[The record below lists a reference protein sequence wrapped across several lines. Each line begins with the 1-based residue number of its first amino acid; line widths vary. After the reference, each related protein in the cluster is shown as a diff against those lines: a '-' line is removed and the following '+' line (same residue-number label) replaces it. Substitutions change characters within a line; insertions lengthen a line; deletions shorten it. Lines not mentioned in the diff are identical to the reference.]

1 MTSFASALVAC
12 IGVIAAGYGAGRLKI
27 IDMTGAGPAAI
38 GAFVGRFALP
48 ALLFREL
55 ATLRWKDI
63 DGRLLASVAAAK
75 ALLFAGVLGC
85 STLLESRRAGD
96 DRDFKRLVAA
106 SAARAIFCTQSNDFA
121 LGLPVIQALYGGD
134 DGRRMVAMLYLLAP
148 ISLVLLNPI
157 GFLLMGLYE
166 PDEGRSG
173 RKETVR
179 RVLKRVATTP
189 LVACTALGA
198 LYGLALGPDAL
209 PAFADGFLGI
219 LGAGFTP
226 TALFFTGL
234 SLVGRVTPET
244 DLLVPLALSFGKCVA
259 LPVVIYAILDV
270 AGADALS
277 KGFGFVVGAIPTAPS
292 VLVYTNEY
300 LRHDEALVAKTSV
313 ALVVC
318 TVFSTPII
326 FAAGLAAR
334 SESMATAADAEVADA
349 FLCVPSAL
357 LATWCLCSFAATWR
371 DEGTDDDRFAIL
383 SVNALCHA
391 VGASAAALCSVASGT
406 AGAAV
411 VEVARLAS
419 CGTAACGALLPA
431 NGPKRRGSALL
442 TDDVAAKT
450 WTSAQRISAFAFAVL
465 VPVAATAAVA
475 SHGGTARDRCGV
487 AFGAPQDA
495 LTFVY
500 MLACVGAALIGLRRA
515 RTATDRRYASNPD
528 LVALA
533 AEADGIAS
541 PLRSD
546 SGEVPTPMS
555 PRLSTAIGHRLLLFV
570 LLHAAVAFLAAA
582 ASASRLATR
591 RMAAVD
597 VLDLVE
603 RTASSLMG
611 AFLFLIFG
619 LAKDQILVRHISDAF
634 ARLREPRSPAPS
646 PPGFTEQWF

>member
-1 MTSFASALVAC
+1 M
-12 IGVIAAGYGAGRLKI
+12 
-27 IDMTGAGPAAI
+27 
-38 GAFVGRFALP
+38 
-48 ALLFREL
+48 
-55 ATLRWKDI
+55 
-63 DGRLLASVAAAK
+63 
-75 ALLFAGVLGC
+75 
-85 STLLESRRAGD
+85 
-96 DRDFKRLVAA
+96 
-106 SAARAIFCTQSNDFA
+106 
-121 LGLPVIQALYGGD
+121 
-134 DGRRMVAMLYLLAP
+134 
-148 ISLVLLNPI
+148 
-157 GFLLMGLYE
+157 
-166 PDEGRSG
+166 
-173 RKETVR
+173 
-179 RVLKRVATTP
+179 
-189 LVACTALGA
+189 ACTALGA
-198 LYGLALGPDAL
+198 LYGLTLGPDAL

-465 VPVAATAAVA
+465 VPIAATAAVVA
-475 SHGGTARDRCGV
+475 QGGTSRGDRCGV

-495 LTFVY
+495 LTLVY

-619 LAKDQILVRHISDAF
+619 LAKDQILVRHISDAV
-634 ARLREPRSPAPS
+634 ARLREPRSPTPS
-646 PPGFTEQWF
+646 PSSGFTEQWF

>member
-27 IDMTGAGPAAI
+27 IDTKGAGPAAI

-134 DGRRMVAMLYLLAP
+134 EGRRMVAMLYLLAP

-270 AGADALS
+270 AGADGLS
-277 KGFGFVVGAIPTAPS
+277 KGFGFVVGTIPTAPS

-391 VGASAAALCSVASGT
+391 VGASSAALCSVASGT

-450 WTSAQRISAFAFAVL
+450 WTSAQRFSAFAFAVL
-465 VPVAATAAVA
+465 VPIAATAAVA

-495 LTFVY
+495 LTLIY

-515 RTATDRRYASNPD
+515 RAATDRRYASNPD

-533 AEADGIAS
+533 ANADGIAS

-546 SGEVPTPMS
+546 GGEVPTPPS

-619 LAKDQILVRHISDAF
+619 LAKDQILVRHISDAV

-646 PPGFTEQWF
+646 PSGFTEQWF

>member
-1 MTSFASALVAC
+1 M
-12 IGVIAAGYGAGRLKI
+12 
-27 IDMTGAGPAAI
+27 
-38 GAFVGRFALP
+38 
-48 ALLFREL
+48 
-55 ATLRWKDI
+55 
-63 DGRLLASVAAAK
+63 
-75 ALLFAGVLGC
+75 
-85 STLLESRRAGD
+85 
-96 DRDFKRLVAA
+96 
-106 SAARAIFCTQSNDFA
+106 
-121 LGLPVIQALYGGD
+121 
-134 DGRRMVAMLYLLAP
+134 
-148 ISLVLLNPI
+148 LLNPI

-450 WTSAQRISAFAFAVL
+450 WTSAQRFSAFAFAVL
-465 VPVAATAAVA
+465 VPIAATAAVVA
-475 SHGGTARDRCGV
+475 QGGTSRGDRCGV

-495 LTFVY
+495 LTLVY

-546 SGEVPTPMS
+546 SGEVPTAPPS

-619 LAKDQILVRHISDAF
+619 LAKDQILVRHISDAV

-646 PPGFTEQWF
+646 PSGFTEQWF

>member
-12 IGVIAAGYGAGRLKI
+12 IGVIAAGYAAGRSKI
-27 IDMTGAGPAAI
+27 IDTNGQGPAAI
-38 GAFVGRFALP
+38 GAFVGRFSLP

-55 ATLRWKDI
+55 ATLRWKDV
-63 DGRLLASVAAAK
+63 DGKLLAAVAAAK
-75 ALLFAGVLGC
+75 VLLFAAVLGC
-85 STLLESRRAGD
+85 STLLESRRADD
-96 DRDFKRLVAA
+96 DRDVKRLVAA

-121 LGLPVIQALYGGD
+121 LGLPVVQALYGGAE
-134 DGRRMVAMLYLLAP
+134 GKRMVAMLYLLAP

-166 PDEGRSG
+166 PEEGQG
-173 RKETVR
+173 AKKTLR
-179 RVLKRVATTP
+179 RVLRRVATTP

-198 LYGLALGPDAL
+198 LYGISFDAL
-209 PAFADGFLGI
+209 PTFVDGFLGI
-219 LGAGFTP
+219 LGSGFTP

-259 LPVVIYAILDV
+259 LPVLIYAILD
-270 AGADALS
+270 ASGADSLS

-300 LRHDEALVAKTSV
+300 LHHDEALVAKTSV

-326 FAAGLAAR
+326 FAAGLAAK
-334 SESMATAADAEVADA
+334 SSLTDAADAEVADA

-357 LATWCLCSFAATWR
+357 LATWCLGSFLATWR
-371 DEGTDDDRFAIL
+371 EENKDHDKMAVL
-383 SVNALCHA
+383 SLNALCHA
-391 VGASAAALCSVASGT
+391 VGAAAAALCSVASGT

-419 CGTAACGALLPA
+419 CGTAACAALLPA
-431 NGPKRRGSALL
+431 NGAKNAPLL
-442 TDDVAAKT
+442 LDNVTVRTWSPRQCLAAFT
-450 WTSAQRISAFAFAVL
+450 FAVL
-465 VPVAATAAVA
+465 VPVVATALVA
-475 SHGGTARDRCGV
+475 ARGGTARGDRCGV
-487 AFGAPQDA
+487 AFGAAQDA
-495 LTFVY
+495 LTLIY
-500 MLACVGAALIGLRRA
+500 MLCCVAAALIGLRRA

-528 LVALA
+528 LAALVA
-533 AEADGIAS
+533 ENDIAS

-546 SGEVPTPMS
+546 SEEVRAPMS
-555 PRLSTAIGHRLLLFV
+555 TRLSAALGPRLLLFV
-570 LLHAAVAFLAAA
+570 LLHASTAFLAAA

-591 RMAAVD
+591 RTAAVD
-597 VLDLVE
+597 VLDLAE

-611 AFLFLIFG
+611 TFLFLIFG
-619 LAKDQILVRHISDAF
+619 LAKDQALWRHIAAGV
-634 ARLREPRSPAPS
+634 ARLREPRSPAPAS
-646 PPGFTEQWF
+646 SGDVWF

>member
-27 IDMTGAGPAAI
+27 IDTTGAGPAAI

-134 DGRRMVAMLYLLAP
+134 EGRRMVAMLYLLAP

-270 AGADALS
+270 AGAAALS

-300 LRHDEALVAKTSV
+300 LRHDEALVA
-313 ALVVC
+313 
-318 TVFSTPII
+318 
-326 FAAGLAAR
+326 R
-334 SESMATAADAEVADA
+334 RD
-349 FLCVPSAL
+349 AL
-357 LATWCLCSFAATWR
+357 LR
-371 DEGTDDDRFAIL
+371 EHQQ
-383 SVNALCHA
+383 AL
-391 VGASAAALCSVASGT
+391 GAQ
-406 AGAAV
+406 
-411 VEVARLAS
+411 
-419 CGTAACGALLPA
+419 P
-431 NGPKRRGSALL
+431 
-442 TDDVAAKT
+442 
-450 WTSAQRISAFAFAVL
+450 
-465 VPVAATAAVA
+465 VP
-475 SHGGTARDRCGV
+475 
-487 AFGAPQDA
+487 
-495 LTFVY
+495 
-500 MLACVGAALIGLRRA
+500 
-515 RTATDRRYASNPD
+515 
-528 LVALA
+528 
-533 AEADGIAS
+533 
-541 PLRSD
+541 
-546 SGEVPTPMS
+546 
-555 PRLSTAIGHRLLLFV
+555 
-570 LLHAAVAFLAAA
+570 
-582 ASASRLATR
+582 
-591 RMAAVD
+591 
-597 VLDLVE
+597 
-603 RTASSLMG
+603 
-611 AFLFLIFG
+611 FLF
-619 LAKDQILVRHISDAF
+619 
-634 ARLREPRSPAPS
+634 RLTRFP
-646 PPGFTEQWF
+646 

>member
-1 MTSFASALVAC
+1 MNQ
-12 IGVIAAGYGAGRLKI
+12 IA
-27 IDMTGAGPAAI
+27 
-38 GAFVGRFALP
+38 
-48 ALLFREL
+48 
-55 ATLRWKDI
+55 
-63 DGRLLASVAAAK
+63 
-75 ALLFAGVLGC
+75 
-85 STLLESRRAGD
+85 RR
-96 DRDFKRLVAA
+96 
-106 SAARAIFCTQSNDFA
+106 
-121 LGLPVIQALYGGD
+121 LYGGD
-134 DGRRMVAMLYLLAP
+134 EGRRMVAMLYLLAP

-419 CGTAACGALLPA
+419 LRHGRLRSAAARERPEAPRLGAADRRRRREDLDFGA
-431 NGPKRRGSALL
+431 AFFGVRVRGPGARRGDGGRGRA
-442 TDDVAAKT
+442 
-450 WTSAQRISAFAFAVL
+450 RG
-465 VPVAATAAVA
+465 
-475 SHGGTARDRCGV
+475 HGTRRS
-487 AFGAPQDA
+487 
-495 LTFVY
+495 
-500 MLACVGAALIGLRRA
+500 LRRRVRRAAGRSYVRVHASLRRRRVNWPAA
-515 RTATDRRYASNPD
+515 R
-528 LVALA
+528 
-533 AEADGIAS
+533 ADGHGPA
-541 PLRSD
+541 LCL
-546 SGEVPTPMS
+546 E
-555 PRLSTAIGHRLLLFV
+555 
-570 LLHAAVAFLAAA
+570 
-582 ASASRLATR
+582 SR
-591 RMAAVD
+591 
-597 VLDLVE
+597 
-603 RTASSLMG
+603 
-611 AFLFLIFG
+611 
-619 LAKDQILVRHISDAF
+619 
-634 ARLREPRSPAPS
+634 PRSPRRRGGRHRVAAPERRRRGPYGAAEPAPLDGDRPPPAFVRPVARRRGFSRRRGVGLAPRHAPDGRRRRVRPRGTHGLVADGRFPVPDLWPGQGPGSRATHAPTPSRAYASLGRRPPRLRAS
-646 PPGFTEQWF
+646 PSSGSESNFCVYLPTSQRRHDVEARRRGRRSPGRCCRPALHQPR

>member
-1 MTSFASALVAC
+1 
-12 IGVIAAGYGAGRLKI
+12 
-27 IDMTGAGPAAI
+27 
-38 GAFVGRFALP
+38 
-48 ALLFREL
+48 
-55 ATLRWKDI
+55 
-63 DGRLLASVAAAK
+63 
-75 ALLFAGVLGC
+75 
-85 STLLESRRAGD
+85 
-96 DRDFKRLVAA
+96 
-106 SAARAIFCTQSNDFA
+106 
-121 LGLPVIQALYGGD
+121 
-134 DGRRMVAMLYLLAP
+134 
-148 ISLVLLNPI
+148 
-157 GFLLMGLYE
+157 
-166 PDEGRSG
+166 
-173 RKETVR
+173 
-179 RVLKRVATTP
+179 
-189 LVACTALGA
+189 
-198 LYGLALGPDAL
+198 
-209 PAFADGFLGI
+209 
-219 LGAGFTP
+219 
-226 TALFFTGL
+226 
-234 SLVGRVTPET
+234 
-244 DLLVPLALSFGKCVA
+244 
-259 LPVVIYAILDV
+259 
-270 AGADALS
+270 
-277 KGFGFVVGAIPTAPS
+277 
-292 VLVYTNEY
+292 
-300 LRHDEALVAKTSV
+300 
-313 ALVVC
+313 LVVC

-371 DEGTDDDRFAIL
+371 NEGTDDDRFAIL

-391 VGASAAALCSVASGT
+391 VGASSAALCSVASGT

-465 VPVAATAAVA
+465 APIAATAAVA

-528 LVALA
+528 LAALA

-546 SGEVPTPMS
+546 GGEVPTPMS

-619 LAKDQILVRHISDAF
+619 LAKDQVLVRHISDAV
-634 ARLREPRSPAPS
+634 ARLRRREPGAPAPTS
-646 PPGFTEQWF
+646 IDEQHDVWF